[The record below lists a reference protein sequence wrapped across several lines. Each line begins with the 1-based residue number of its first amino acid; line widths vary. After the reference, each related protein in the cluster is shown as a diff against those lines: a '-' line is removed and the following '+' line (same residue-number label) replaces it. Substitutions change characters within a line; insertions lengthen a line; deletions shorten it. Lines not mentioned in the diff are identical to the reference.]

1 MTANNV
7 IKVAVTGA
15 CGRMGSLIID
25 NVTRAPD
32 MELVAAFDKQTCTPE
47 VVDAA
52 RIDEVLHNMKPDVLI
67 DFTVASSSIEIIKAA
82 AKANVRLVVGT
93 TGFTPEQRQEVA
105 QTVEGRIPAIIS
117 PNFSIGVNVFWKLVR
132 EASENLPSAAYPAEL
147 IEAHH
152 KYKLDAP
159 SGTAI
164 KAMDVIK
171 ETDPARTIGSYSVR
185 AGDIVGDHTVLFI
198 GDGERLEITHR
209 AHSRQAFA
217 SGAMLAARFIMQK
230 PSGLYSMDDLMEEM
244 VNERR

>member
-1 MTANNV
+1 MTTNDT

-15 CGRMGSLIID
+15 CGRMGGLIVD
-25 NVTRAPD
+25 NVTTASD
-32 MELVAAFDKQTCTPE
+32 MELVAAFDKRTCKPE

-52 RIDEVLHNMKPDVLI
+52 RIAEVLHTRGPDVLI
-67 DFTVASSSIEIIKAA
+67 DFTVASSSVEIIKAA
-82 AKANVRLVVGT
+82 ANAHVRLVVGT
-93 TGFTPEQRQEVA
+93 TGFSSEQRREATQA
-105 QTVEGRIPAIIS
+105 IEGRVAAIIS

-132 EASENLPSAAYPAEL
+132 EASETLPSAAYAAEL

-152 KYKLDAP
+152 KHKLDAP

-164 KAMDVIK
+164 KAIDIIRD
-171 ETDPARTIGSYSVR
+171 TDPARTVGSYSVR

-217 SGAMLAARFIMQK
+217 SGALLAARFIMRK
-230 PSGLYSMDDLMEEM
+230 SPGLYTMDDLMVEM
-244 VNERR
+244 ARER